1 MKAIVINEYGN
12 EDVVNYVDVD
22 RPEPKADEVLVKVCV
37 AGVNP
42 IDWKIRDGMGERLGL
57 KLPIFL
63 GGEIAGTIE
72 KIGSDVRD
80 FQEGDAVYG
89 IVPSGGYAEYAIGKL
104 CCVWQ
109 IKSTCFNCFAA
120 IRSEKGTPTFRKWAH
135 ARQNCFAN
143 WDIIRLLLT
152 GC

>member
-22 RPEPKADEVLVKVCV
+22 RPEPKADEVLVKVRV

-63 GGEIAGTIE
+63 GSEIAGTIA
-72 KIGSDVRD
+72 KVGSNVKD

-89 IVPSGGYAEYAIGKL
+89 IITSGGYAEYAIAKIGDIATKPQSL
-104 CCVWQ
+104 D
-109 IKSTCFNCFAA
+109 FENAAA
-120 IRSEKGTPTFRKWAH
+120 IPLGALK
-135 ARQNCFAN
+135 Q
-143 WDIIRLLLT
+143 
-152 GC
+152 